1 MGWWKA
7 EGVAVKLYYAPGSS
21 SLLPHIVL
29 YEAGLPFTAIKIDE
43 HTKIIED
50 GGDYKSINPLGYVP
64 ALALDDGT
72 LLTEGA
78 AIVQYIA
85 DQVPSKKLAPPN
97 GTIERTKLQSWLNFI
112 ASEMH
117 KGGFSPLF
125 YAGVSEGSRDVFRRR
140 LTLRFAHLD
149 RHLDENEY
157 LMGREY
163 SVADAHLFVVS
174 NWASWVSFDLSP
186 YPNVVSNRER
196 VAVRP
201 SVQAAMRAEGL
212 VPWPSS
218 QP

>member
-1 MGWWKA
+1 M
-7 EGVAVKLYYAPGSS
+7 KLYYALGSS
-21 SLLPHIVL
+21 SLLLHIAL

-43 HTKIIED
+43 HTKISED

-64 ALALDDGT
+64 ALALDEGT
-72 LLTEGA
+72 LLTEGV

-97 GTIERTKLQSWLNFI
+97 GTIERTKLQSWLNFL

-125 YAGVSEGSRDVFRRR
+125 YVGVSEGSRDVFRRR
-140 LTLRFAHLD
+140 LILRFAHLD
-149 RHLDENEY
+149 RHEY
-157 LMGREY
+157 LMGSIY

-186 YPNVVSNRER
+186 YPHVVSFRER

-201 SVQAAMRAEGL
+201 GVQAAMRAEGL